1 MSPVLNKSITWSLI
15 LMLLGIA
22 AMFAGPKWLMVFVPA
37 AVLVWFGAGPKLR
50 RSRN

>member
-1 MSPVLNKSITWSLI
+1 MSPVLNKSITWSFI

-22 AMFAGPKWLMVFVPA
+22 AMCAGPKWLTLFVPVA
-37 AVLVWFGAGPKLR
+37 LLVWYGAGPALR